1 MVNITLNGKKTAVDE
16 GTILDAIRN
25 SRALYADGC
34 LVALTKD
41 AETIRHETD
50 MFLVSTSK
58 GDIKIQLNNSPISV
72 FWRKIYGSFKGTKT
86 MWVERSNAAIGVV
99 KVPESPD
106 PVSRPRKYVKWDVA
120 LGFAGFEKGQ
130 VNIIFSILD
139 HEGAYGT
146 PDDGIFGKVVGG
158 KNVLLDLRRED
169 TIVEI
174 LPVWQEFSSGYA
186 QAVDPHTEVK
196 EGMNLVTYLEVSI
209 DKKADIIAEYFLTVT
224 SKGVLEVDGT
234 SSSYVRCRGI
244 RDIDIDEK
252 NNDLARHQGCVTV
265 RNSGINEGEIFFY
278 KSDRFPTASHNTVGK
293 IVHGSELIS
302 IAGEK
307 SLITIKTDIPRLVVV
322 GMTQTE
328 AEVLLKANGIEVMRI
343 GGKGDTDII
352 VSQEPSNT
360 LDIKRFEEV
369 NIYGMPD
376 EEVLKVELYTNI
388 APETVQYFK
397 IVGRMLEKP
406 VGSFNVKF
414 KDRDLGM
421 TVFGHKADFPRP
433 LVPENNPESA
443 VPAYEIGV
451 TNMSRKNA
459 GMIGI
464 RDRDDPTYGPTGEK
478 FEAINIIGKVVGGFD
493 ALGKV
498 KKDGVVYMRIVNEGP
513 SG

>member
-25 SRALYADGC
+25 SRAPYADGC

-50 MFLVSTSK
+50 MFLISTSK
-58 GDIKIQLNNSPISV
+58 GDIKIQLNNSKISN
-72 FWRKIYGSFKGTKT
+72 FWREIYLGFKDTKV
-86 MWVERSNAAIGVV
+86 MWVERSDAAIGTL
-99 KVPESPD
+99 KVPESPE
-106 PVSRPRKYVKWDVA
+106 PVSRPRKYSKWDVA

-130 VNIIFSILD
+130 VNIIFSIMD
-139 HEGAYGT
+139 HEGTYGT

-158 KNVLLDLRRED
+158 KNVILDLGKGD
-169 TIVEI
+169 AIVDVQ
-174 LPVWQEFSSGYA
+174 PVWQEFSSGYA
-186 QAVDPHTEVK
+186 EAADPHAKVK

-209 DKKADIIAEYFLTVT
+209 DRKADLSAEYFLTVT
-224 SKGVLEVDGT
+224 SNGVLEVDGT
-234 SSSYVRCRGI
+234 SSSFVRCRGI
-244 RDIDIDEK
+244 RDIEIDEK
-252 NNDLARHQGCVTV
+252 NNDIARHQGCVTV
-265 RNSGINEGEIFFY
+265 RNSGLNEGEIFFY
-278 KSDRFPTASHNTVGK
+278 KSDRFSTSSHNIVGT
-293 IVHGSELIS
+293 IVHGGELIS
-302 IAGEK
+302 IAREK
-307 SLITIKTDIPRLVVV
+307 SLITIRTDIPRLVVI
-322 GMTQTE
+322 GMTQAE
-328 AEVLLKANGIEVMRI
+328 AEALLRSNGIEVTRA
-343 GGKGDTDII
+343 GGKKDTDIV
-352 VSQEPSNT
+352 VSQEPANT
-360 LDIKRFEEV
+360 LDIKRFGEV
-369 NIYGMPD
+369 NIFGMPD
-376 EEVLKVELYTNI
+376 EEVLKIELYTHI

-414 KDRDLGM
+414 KDRDMGM

-433 LVPENNPESA
+433 LIPENNPVSD

-464 RDRDDPTYGPTGEK
+464 RDRDDTTYGPTGEK

-498 KKDGVVYMRIVNEGP
+498 MKNGVVYMRIVNEGP